1 MEELTIFDF
10 MKDFVLWISPVVFAV
25 GALLILS
32 PKIFGKIEGSLGK
45 EIGGIK
51 RRVVPKLEMN
61 IESFQNWM
69 LKKNNLVGLILVVL
83 SFVFFLLLKK

>member
-10 MKDFVLWISPVVFAV
+10 MKDFVLWLSPVVFAV
-25 GALLILS
+25 GVLLVLS
-32 PKIFGKIEGSLGK
+32 PKLFGKIEGSLGK

-51 RRVVPKLEMN
+51 KKVIPQLEMN

-69 LKKNNLVGLILVVL
+69 LKKNNVVGLILVVL
-83 SFVFFLLLKK
+83 SFVFFLLLR